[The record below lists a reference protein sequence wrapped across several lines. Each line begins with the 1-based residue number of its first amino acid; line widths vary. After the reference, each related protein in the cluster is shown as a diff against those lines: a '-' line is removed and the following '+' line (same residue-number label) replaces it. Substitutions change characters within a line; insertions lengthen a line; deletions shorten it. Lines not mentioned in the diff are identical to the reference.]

1 MGDVMERYME
11 ACHLEDPI
19 EKLAALMECADQEED
34 EMVCRQARYKLAV
47 MFWNGEGTEQDK
59 ETAKELALSSAEMG
73 MIQAMEFYARI
84 LREEGDIETA
94 EEYEE
99 KAAKNRLSD
108 EELAKM
114 ESNIMKA
121 LQRMALEDEKEQE
134 NLNHEQEE
142 KRTEQK
148 NGPKPFGAIDVV
160 LCAVIAAVL
169 IFVFKFIFHIPFFLP
184 WVIVTAALSLW
195 VYKS

>member
-134 NLNHEQEE
+134 NLNYEQEE

-148 NGPKPFGAIDVV
+148 NEPKPFGVIDVV

-184 WVIVTAALSLW
+184 WVIVTVALSIW

>member
-134 NLNHEQEE
+134 NLNYEQEE

-148 NGPKPFGAIDVV
+148 NEPQPFGVIDVV

-169 IFVFKFIFHIPFFLP
+169 IFVLKFIFHIPFFLP
-184 WVIVTAALSLW
+184 WVIVTVALSIW

>member
-148 NGPKPFGAIDVV
+148 NEPKPFGVIDVV

-169 IFVFKFIFHIPFFLP
+169 IFVLKFIFHIPFFLP
-184 WVIVTAALSLW
+184 WVIVTVALSIW

>member
-11 ACHLEDPI
+11 ACHLENPI

-134 NLNHEQEE
+134 KLNYEQEE

-148 NGPKPFGAIDVV
+148 NEPKPFGVIDVV

-169 IFVFKFIFHIPFFLP
+169 IFVLKFIFHIPFFLP
-184 WVIVTAALSLW
+184 WVIVTVALSIW

>member
-1 MGDVMERYME
+1 MGDMMERYME
-11 ACHLEDPI
+11 ASQLEDPI
-19 EKLAALMECADQEED
+19 EKLEALMECADQEED

-47 MFWNGEGTEQDK
+47 MFWNGEGTEPDK
-59 ETAKELALSSAEMG
+59 ETAKELALSAAEMG

-108 EELAKM
+108 EDLAKM

-134 NLNHEQEE
+134 NLNQEQEE

-148 NGPKPFGAIDVV
+148 KEPKPFGAIDVV
-160 LCAVIAAVL
+160 ICAVIAAVL
-169 IFVFKFIFHIPFFLP
+169 IFVLKFIFHIPFFLP

>member
-1 MGDVMERYME
+1 MERYME
-11 ACHLEDPI
+11 ASQLEDPI
-19 EKLAALMECADQEED
+19 EKLEALMECADQEED

-47 MFWNGEGTEQDK
+47 MFWNGEGTEPDK
-59 ETAKELALSSAEMG
+59 ETAKELALSAAEMG

-108 EELAKM
+108 EDLAKM

-134 NLNHEQEE
+134 NLNQEQEE

-148 NGPKPFGAIDVV
+148 KEPKPFGAIDVV
-160 LCAVIAAVL
+160 ICAVIAAVL
-169 IFVFKFIFHIPFFLP
+169 IFVLKFIFHIPFFLP